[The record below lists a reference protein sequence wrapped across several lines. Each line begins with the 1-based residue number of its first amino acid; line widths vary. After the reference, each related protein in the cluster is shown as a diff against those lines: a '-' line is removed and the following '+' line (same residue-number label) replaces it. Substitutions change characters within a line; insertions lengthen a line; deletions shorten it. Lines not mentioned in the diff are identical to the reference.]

1 MNPESVA
8 YKRIVVKLGTSV
20 LTGGARHLDRARM
33 VELVRQCAELY
44 HKGHD
49 IILCS
54 SGAVAAGRAHLGFP
68 KVPPT
73 IVSKQLFAAVG
84 QTRIM
89 LMWEHFFDI
98 YGIHVGQIL
107 LTRADVENRQR
118 YLNARDTFSALLEHR
133 VVPVVNENDAV
144 ATEEIKV
151 GDNDNLSALVA
162 TLCGADLLLILTD
175 QPGLFTA
182 DPRVDPAAQL
192 IPEVHRIDEVLRAQA
207 GGTSTGLGVGGMVTK
222 LSAANVARH
231 AGIDVV
237 IAAGKEPN
245 VILRAAQG
253 EAVGTRFVALE
264 SRPENRKRWI
274 LAGPKPVG
282 LVMIDDGAVRALCER
297 GRSLL
302 PAGIVAV
309 EGRFERGDTVTI
321 VDRQRR
327 ELARGLTA
335 YGSNDLRQIAGA
347 KSHEINE
354 RLGYT
359 YGEEAIHRNNLV
371 ILVD

>member
-49 IILCS
+49 IIICS

-321 VDRQRR
+321 VDQQRR